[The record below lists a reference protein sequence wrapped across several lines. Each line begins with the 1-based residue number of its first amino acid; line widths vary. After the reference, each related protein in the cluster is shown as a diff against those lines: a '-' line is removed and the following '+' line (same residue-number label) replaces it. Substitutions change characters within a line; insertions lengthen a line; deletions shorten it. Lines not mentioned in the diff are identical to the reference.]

1 MRIKLVL
8 EGFLARYA
16 PDNSEKFELPFEMT
30 IGQLIRHLGIP
41 DDLVMFA
48 IVDSQ
53 MATLDTVVREN
64 ASVSLCPYICGG

>member
-8 EGFLARYA
+8 EGFLVRYA
-16 PDNSEKFELPFEMT
+16 PENHEELELPFEMT

>member
-1 MRIKLVL
+1 MRIQLIL
-8 EGFLARYA
+8 EAILSKYA
-16 PDNSEKFELPFEMT
+16 PENSEAYELPFEMT
-30 IGQLIRHLGIP
+30 IGQLIGHLGIP
-41 DDLVMFA
+41 EDLVMFA